1 MKKNDLISINFKPLS
16 YILVVLYEEP
26 GNLASGQ
33 SGEIMRQD
41 QVMHRISLPSTIMTC
56 SGKFSDVSYNVPV
69 FKEVLIPIKPS
80 EGKELYTNKSHG
92 GSGKQCLELSISS
105 RSSEGSYLMVSH
117 KVSFSVHTCFR

>member
-41 QVMHRISLPSTIMTC
+41 LVMHRISLPSTIMTC

-69 FKEVLIPIKPS
+69 FREVLIPIKPS

-105 RSSEGSYLMVSH
+105 RSSEGSYQMVSH